1 MNIEE
6 IKELIEKKQF
16 TKLKEELKEMKSAD
30 ISTILD
36 ELDKEQA
43 VIIFRLLSKEKAG
56 MTFSYMETDMREKL
70 IKDLTDTELKNV
82 LDELF
87 MDDTVD
93 LIEEMPSNVV
103 TRILRNV
110 DKNDRKVINELLKY
124 PEDSAG
130 SIMTTEFIDLKE
142 NMTIEQALDRIRQ
155 IGTDSETIYTCY
167 VLDQNRKLQGIISIK
182 ELILAKEESLI
193 ADNMETNIIS
203 VNTLEDKEEVAKK
216 FDKYDLYAL
225 PVVDN
230 ENRLVGIVTVDDAIN
245 VLQDEAEEDF
255 EKIEQEMKKIIK
267 EDLPLERF
275 ELPRAEAIKL
285 MKDANESYKVE
296 LIEELPE
303 EEVISFYKQG
313 EYVDLCAGPHLMS
326 TGKVKAVK
334 LLSTSGAYWR
344 GNEKNKMLQRIYGIS
359 YPKAS
364 QLDEY
369 LKLLEEAKERDHRKI
384 GKELELFMTHELVGS
399 GLPMYL
405 PHGATIRRTL
415 ERYIQDKEIELG
427 YDHVYTPC
435 LANVELYKASG
446 HWDHYKDDMFPAMK
460 MDNEEMVLRPMNC
473 PHHMLIYK
481 SKTRS
486 YRDLPIRIGELAND
500 FRYENSGAV
509 CGLERVRQMCQNDA
523 HLFVR
528 PDQIKEEVGNVLK
541 LIKEVYQKDFGFSAD
556 SFKYRLSLRD
566 KKNKE
571 KYIDNDEMWETAEA
585 QLREILKDMNIDFY
599 EAEGEA
605 AFYGPKID
613 IQIKTALNHDVTIP
627 TCQLDF
633 ALPERFDLNF
643 IGEDN
648 KEHRPVVIHRAILGS
663 SDRFI
668 SFLIE
673 ETKGFFPVW
682 LAPVQVKILPI
693 TDNQIE
699 YAKEIETELRR
710 HKFRVEL
717 DESNEKIGYK
727 IRKAQ
732 LEKVPYML
740 VLGAKEQ
747 EENIVAVR
755 SRKDGDI
762 GTMKVEEFADKVQK
776 EIDNKVIG

>member
-155 IGTDSETIYTCY
+155 IGTDAETIYTCY

-255 EKIEQEMKKIIK
+255 EKMAAMAPTEESYFETSVFKHAKNRIVWLLILMLSSAITGTIITNYENAFAAVPLLVAFIPMLMDTGGNCGSQSSTLIIRGLATDELEVKDVFKILWK
-267 EDLPLERF
+267 EIRIAVIVGVSLALINGLRIFVQYKNLQLACTVGLSITVTVILSKSIGCLLPL
-275 ELPRAEAIKL
+275 LAK
-285 MKDANESYKVE
+285 K
-296 LIEELPE
+296 
-303 EEVISFYKQG
+303 
-313 EYVDLCAGPHLMS
+313 
-326 TGKVKAVK
+326 
-334 LLSTSGAYWR
+334 
-344 GNEKNKMLQRIYGIS
+344 
-359 YPKAS
+359 
-364 QLDEY
+364 
-369 LKLLEEAKERDHRKI
+369 LKLDPAIMAAPLITTIVDI
-384 GKELELFMTHELVGS
+384 LSVLVYFNIATAIM
-399 GLPMYL
+399 GL
-405 PHGATIRRTL
+405 
-415 ERYIQDKEIELG
+415 
-427 YDHVYTPC
+427 
-435 LANVELYKASG
+435 
-446 HWDHYKDDMFPAMK
+446 
-460 MDNEEMVLRPMNC
+460 
-473 PHHMLIYK
+473 
-481 SKTRS
+481 
-486 YRDLPIRIGELAND
+486 
-500 FRYENSGAV
+500 
-509 CGLERVRQMCQNDA
+509 
-523 HLFVR
+523 
-528 PDQIKEEVGNVLK
+528 
-541 LIKEVYQKDFGFSAD
+541 
-556 SFKYRLSLRD
+556 
-566 KKNKE
+566 
-571 KYIDNDEMWETAEA
+571 
-585 QLREILKDMNIDFY
+585 
-599 EAEGEA
+599 
-605 AFYGPKID
+605 
-613 IQIKTALNHDVTIP
+613 
-627 TCQLDF
+627 
-633 ALPERFDLNF
+633 
-643 IGEDN
+643 
-648 KEHRPVVIHRAILGS
+648 
-663 SDRFI
+663 
-668 SFLIE
+668 
-673 ETKGFFPVW
+673 
-682 LAPVQVKILPI
+682 
-693 TDNQIE
+693 
-699 YAKEIETELRR
+699 
-710 HKFRVEL
+710 
-717 DESNEKIGYK
+717 
-727 IRKAQ
+727 
-732 LEKVPYML
+732 
-740 VLGAKEQ
+740 
-747 EENIVAVR
+747 
-755 SRKDGDI
+755 
-762 GTMKVEEFADKVQK
+762 
-776 EIDNKVIG
+776 